1 MGWEDEI
8 KRDSSTLNLDN
19 NGAGLR
25 IAVFRSRARAGSWC
39 VSILDLRTRGYLID
53 AAPIDGETLTDA
65 KRGALSIAT
74 AALGDR
80 RAMDE
85 KMLVAIRKQ
94 MKPHGKAVG
103 DG

>member
-1 MGWEDEI
+1 MMGWEDET
-8 KRDSSTLNLDN
+8 KRASSTLNLDN

-25 IAVFRSRARAGSWC
+25 IAVFKSRDNNGWR

-53 AAPIDGETLTDA
+53 AAPIDGETLADA
-65 KRGALSIAT
+65 KHGALSIAT

-94 MKPHGKAVG
+94 QVKP
-103 DG
+103 